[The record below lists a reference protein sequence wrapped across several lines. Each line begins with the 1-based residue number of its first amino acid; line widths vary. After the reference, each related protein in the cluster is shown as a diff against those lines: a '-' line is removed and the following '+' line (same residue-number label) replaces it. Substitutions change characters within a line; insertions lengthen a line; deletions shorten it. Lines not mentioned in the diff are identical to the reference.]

1 MWFFIIKSI
10 TGSILG
16 SATSKWFEKTKLG
29 RWFFDKVYTCYN
41 WAADRYGLKIIKAEE
56 KWKEKHPHIAE
67 EMNQL
72 NLRLTN
78 IETYI
83 ESEVKDGTINDKD
96 NES

>member
-1 MWFFIIKSI
+1 M
-10 TGSILG
+10 
-16 SATSKWFEKTKLG
+16 
-29 RWFFDKVYTCYN
+29 
-41 WAADRYGLKIIKAEE
+41 KIIKAEE

-67 EMNQL
+67 QMDKM

-83 ESEVKDGTINDKD
+83 ESEDNNGTKSSKD